1 MAARHPSNLRG
12 PAFSDPHDHCP
23 DHQMRGRGAAIRSTP
38 GTFQPHVSR
47 RSHTERSQLQRW
59 GQIINRRGGHGQSA
73 DHGRSLEGVTHLMV
87 LVIVI
92 VLVLVIIPAA
102 VTAITA
108 ALTITALI
116 MNGRDRGAAMA
127 VIMVM
132 LMMALC
138 SQTRG
143 RCHQFGR
150 TQTITPKPTTDTR
163 QLCKPNRRKGD
174 ESHHHSGSSRHARSR
189 MYVLETNAT
198 RFRMPQPSG
207 FAEASQTR
215 PAATS
220 PAAAGAAPATSPRAM
235 ASA

>member
-1 MAARHPSNLRG
+1 MAARHPGNLRG

-23 DHQMRGRGAAIRSTP
+23 DHQMQGRGAAIRSTSR
-38 GTFQPHVSR
+38 TFQPHVSR
-47 RSHTERSQLQRW
+47 YSHTERSQLRRR
-59 GQIINRRGGHGQSA
+59 GQIIDRRRGHRQSA
-73 DHGRSLEGVTHLMV
+73 GHGRSFEGVTHLMV

-92 VLVLVIIPAA
+92 TPAA
-102 VTAITA
+102 ATATSTVLMITS
-108 ALTITALI
+108 LI

-127 VIMVM
+127 VIM
-132 LMMALC
+132 LRMALC

-143 RCHQFGR
+143 RCHQLGR
-150 TQTITPKPTTDTR
+150 TQTITPKPTTDAH
-163 QLCKPNRRKGD
+163 QLCKPNRRKDD
-174 ESHHHSGSSRHARSR
+174 ESHHHSGSSGHAKSR
-189 MYVLETNAT
+189 VYILETNAT

-207 FAEASQTR
+207 FADASQAG

>member
-1 MAARHPSNLRG
+1 MAARHPGNLRG

-23 DHQMRGRGAAIRSTP
+23 DHQMRGRGAAIRSTS

-47 RSHTERSQLQRW
+47 YSHTERSQLRRR
-59 GQIINRRGGHGQSA
+59 GQIIDRRRGHRQSA
-73 DHGRSLEGVTHLMV
+73 GHGRSFEGVTHLMV

-92 VLVLVIIPAA
+92 TPAA
-102 VTAITA
+102 ATATSTVLMITS
-108 ALTITALI
+108 LI

-127 VIMVM
+127 VIM
-132 LMMALC
+132 LRMALC

-143 RCHQFGR
+143 RCHQLGR
-150 TQTITPKPTTDTR
+150 TQTITPKPTTDAH
-163 QLCKPNRRKGD
+163 QLCKPNRRKDD
-174 ESHHHSGSSRHARSR
+174 ESHHHSGSSGHAKSR
-189 MYVLETNAT
+189 VYILETNAT

-207 FAEASQTR
+207 FADASQAG

>member
-1 MAARHPSNLRG
+1 
-12 PAFSDPHDHCP
+12 
-23 DHQMRGRGAAIRSTP
+23 MRGRGAAIRSAP

-47 RSHTERSQLQRW
+47 YSHTERSQLRRR
-59 GQIINRRGGHGQSA
+59 GQIIDRRCGHRQSA
-73 DHGRSLEGVTHLMV
+73 DHGRSFEGVTHLMV

-92 VLVLVIIPAA
+92 TPAA
-102 VTAITA
+102 ATATSTVLMITS
-108 ALTITALI
+108 LI

-127 VIMVM
+127 VIM
-132 LMMALC
+132 LRMALC

-143 RCHQFGR
+143 RCHQLGR
-150 TQTITPKPTTDTR
+150 TQTITPKPTTDAH
-163 QLCKPNRRKGD
+163 QLCKPNRRKDD
-174 ESHHHSGSSRHARSR
+174 ESHHHSGSSGHAKSR
-189 MYVLETNAT
+189 VYVLETNAT

-207 FAEASQTR
+207 FADASQAG

>member
-1 MAARHPSNLRG
+1 MAARHPGNLRG

-23 DHQMRGRGAAIRSTP
+23 NHQMQGRRAAIRSTP

-47 RSHTERSQLQRW
+47 YSHTERSQLRRR
-59 GQIINRRGGHGQSA
+59 GQIIDRRRGHRQSA
-73 DHGRSLEGVTHLMV
+73 GHGRSFEGVTHLMV

-92 VLVLVIIPAA
+92 TPAA
-102 VTAITA
+102 ATATSTVLMITS
-108 ALTITALI
+108 LI

-127 VIMVM
+127 VIM
-132 LMMALC
+132 LRMALC

-143 RCHQFGR
+143 RCHQLGR
-150 TQTITPKPTTDTR
+150 TQTITPKPTTDAH
-163 QLCKPNRRKGD
+163 QLCKPNRRKDD
-174 ESHHHSGSSRHARSR
+174 ESHHHSGSSGHAKSR
-189 MYVLETNAT
+189 VYVLETNAT

-207 FAEASQTR
+207 FADASQAG

>member
-1 MAARHPSNLRG
+1 MAARHPGNLRG

-23 DHQMRGRGAAIRSTP
+23 DHQMQGRGAAIRSTS
-38 GTFQPHVSR
+38 GTFQPHVR
-47 RSHTERSQLQRW
+47 RYPHTERSQLRRR
-59 GQIINRRGGHGQSA
+59 GQIIDRRRGHRQSA
-73 DHGRSLEGVTHLMV
+73 GHGRSFEGVTHLMV

-92 VLVLVIIPAA
+92 TPAA
-102 VTAITA
+102 ATATSTVLMITS
-108 ALTITALI
+108 LI

-132 LMMALC
+132 IMLRMALC

-143 RCHQFGR
+143 RCHQLGR
-150 TQTITPKPTTDTR
+150 TQTITPKPTTDAH
-163 QLCKPNRRKGD
+163 QLCKPNRRKDD
-174 ESHHHSGSSRHARSR
+174 ESHHHSGSSGHAKSR
-189 MYVLETNAT
+189 VYILETNAT

-207 FAEASQTR
+207 FADASQAG

>member
-1 MAARHPSNLRG
+1 MAARHPGNLRG

-23 DHQMRGRGAAIRSTP
+23 DHQMQGRGAAIRSTSR
-38 GTFQPHVSR
+38 TFQPHVSR
-47 RSHTERSQLQRW
+47 YSHTERSQLRRR
-59 GQIINRRGGHGQSA
+59 GQIIDRRRGHRQSA
-73 DHGRSLEGVTHLMV
+73 GHGRSFEGVTHLMV

-92 VLVLVIIPAA
+92 TPAA
-102 VTAITA
+102 ATATSTVLMITS
-108 ALTITALI
+108 LI

-127 VIMVM
+127 VIM
-132 LMMALC
+132 LRMALC

-143 RCHQFGR
+143 RCHQLGR
-150 TQTITPKPTTDTR
+150 TQTITPKPTTDAH
-163 QLCKPNRRKGD
+163 QLCKPNRRKDD
-174 ESHHHSGSSRHARSR
+174 ESHHHSGSSGHAKSR
-189 MYVLETNAT
+189 VYVLETNAT

-207 FAEASQTR
+207 FADASQAG